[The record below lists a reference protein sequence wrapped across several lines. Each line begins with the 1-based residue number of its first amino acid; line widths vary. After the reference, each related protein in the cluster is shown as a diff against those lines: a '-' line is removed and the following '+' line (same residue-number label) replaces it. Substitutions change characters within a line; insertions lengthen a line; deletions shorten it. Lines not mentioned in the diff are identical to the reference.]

1 MNTIKFQNIEYK
13 VREIELPKIGNV
25 FISTST
31 LNDAL
36 LNNGSDYVSEEAQSI
51 DEDIFY
57 YVEENEIELNEADLI
72 KLVSL
77 QTA

>member
-1 MNTIKFQNIEYK
+1 MNTIKFQNVEYK
-13 VREIELPKIGNV
+13 VREIELPQLGNV

-36 LNNGSDYVSEEAQSI
+36 MNNGNDYVSEEAQSI
-51 DEDIFY
+51 DENIFY
-57 YVEENEIELNEADLI
+57 YIEESEIELNEADLI
-72 KLVSL
+72 KLVSQ

>member
-13 VREIELPKIGNV
+13 VREIELPQIDNV

-36 LNNGSDYVSEEAQSI
+36 LNNGSDYVSQEAQSI
-51 DEDIFY
+51 DEQIFY
-57 YVEENEIELNEADLI
+57 YVEENEIEFNEADLI
-72 KLVSL
+72 KLVTL